1 MHFQH
6 LNNGHSPQADDIPFA
21 IKYMQCDPS
30 LSIFSTAERLAPIS
44 SELSHRAIAKKFIN
58 DAIER
63 VNTTIVPAVLNVFEP
78 QGDKKYK
85 TQQGTSQFYV
95 ASSIPTSKTIDSETE
110 NCEKSINNIPV
121 TTDHKATSHFIDTNT
136 EHLQNKIPL
145 LDTNRNISSTMSN
158 KGKEIIVIN
167 KGDIEEST
175 KNEHNVVVV
184 NNPQENV
191 DLADLLGTNWPKHAG
206 GAALMLNGTQITVKP
221 KDNKFEKWEP
231 SEGAHIKEIPSTVC
245 NQGMKYVILNRKILK
260 CRLVDFW
267 SDKSNY

>member
-1 MHFQH
+1 
-6 LNNGHSPQADDIPFA
+6 
-21 IKYMQCDPS
+21 MQCDPS
-30 LSIFSTAERLAPIS
+30 LSIFSTADRLTPIS

-63 VNTTIVPAVLNVFEP
+63 VNTTIVPAVLNVFEQ

-95 ASSIPTSKTIDSETE
+95 ASSIPTSKTTDSETE
-110 NCEKSINNIPV
+110 NCGKSNNIPV
-121 TTDHKATSHFIDTNT
+121 TTDHNATSHFIYKNT
-136 EHLQNKIPL
+136 EHFQNKIPL
-145 LDTNRNISSTMSN
+145 LDGNSNISSTMSN

-191 DLADLLGTNWPKHAG
+191 DLAELLGTNWPKNAG

-231 SEGAHIKEIPSTVC
+231 SEGSHIKEIPSAVC
-245 NQGMKYVILNRKILK
+245 NQGMKYVKLNINI
-260 CRLVDFW
+260 F
-267 SDKSNY
+267 

>member
-1 MHFQH
+1 
-6 LNNGHSPQADDIPFA
+6 
-21 IKYMQCDPS
+21 MQCDPS
-30 LSIFSTAERLAPIS
+30 LSIFSTADRLAPIS

-110 NCEKSINNIPV
+110 NGEKSINNIPV

-145 LDTNRNISSTMSN
+145 LDTNRNNISSTMSN